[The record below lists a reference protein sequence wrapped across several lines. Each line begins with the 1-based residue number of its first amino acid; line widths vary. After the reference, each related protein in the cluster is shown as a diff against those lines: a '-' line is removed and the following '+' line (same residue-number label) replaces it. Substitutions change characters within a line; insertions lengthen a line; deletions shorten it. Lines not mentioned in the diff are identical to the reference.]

1 MTDARRIVESGYD
14 SSAARYLEW
23 SARITGDPRPRFLAE
38 LTGRL
43 EDGAAVL
50 DLGCGAGVP
59 ATALLAERHDVLGV
73 DVSSAQLELARRNV
87 PGARFEKGDMTGV
100 SFPDGSFD
108 AVTAFY
114 SVLHVPREEQ
124 GGLFTRIAR
133 WLRPGGWFLAALGC
147 SEANGVE
154 DDWLGTPMFFSS
166 HAPAENRRLLTAAGF
181 TLVLDE
187 TVTMR
192 EPEGPATFHWVL
204 ATGPTGAAAGGR
216 AAPAG
221 DRKVRAPGS

>member
-1 MTDARRIVESGYD
+1 MSDARQIVESGYD
-14 SSAARYLEW
+14 SVAQRYLEW
-23 SARITGDPRPRFLAE
+23 SARIPDDPRQRFAAE

-43 EDGAAVL
+43 DARARVL
-50 DLGCGAGVP
+50 DLGCGAGLP
-59 ATALLAERHDVLGV
+59 STATLAERHDVLGV
-73 DVSSAQLELARRNV
+73 DLSAAQLELARRNV
-87 PGARFEKGDMTGV
+87 PGARFERGDMTGL

-124 GGLFTRIAR
+124 GALFARIAG

-154 DDWLGTPMFFSS
+154 ESWLGGPMFFSS
-166 HAPAENRRLLTAAGF
+166 HAPAENRRLLAAAGF
-181 TLVLDE
+181 TLEVDE
-187 TVTMR
+187 TVTMQ

-204 ATGPTGAAAGGR
+204 GR
-216 AAPAG
+216 
-221 DRKVRAPGS
+221 R

>member
-1 MTDARRIVESGYD
+1 MSDARRIVESGYD
-14 SSAARYLEW
+14 SVARRYLEW
-23 SARITGDPRPRFLAE
+23 SARIPDDPRQRFAAE

-43 EDGAAVL
+43 DDGARVL
-50 DLGCGAGVP
+50 DLGCGAGLP
-59 ATALLAERHDVLGV
+59 STAALAERHDVLGV
-73 DVSSAQLELARRNV
+73 DLSAAQLELARRNV
-87 PGARFEKGDMTGV
+87 PGARFERGDMTGL

-124 GGLFTRIAR
+124 GALFARIAA

-154 DDWLGTPMFFSS
+154 EGWLGAPMFFSS
-166 HAPAENRRLLTAAGF
+166 HAPAENRRLLAAAGF
-181 TLVLDE
+181 ALEVDE
-187 TVTMR
+187 TVTMQ

-204 ATGPTGAAAGGR
+204 GR
-216 AAPAG
+216 
-221 DRKVRAPGS
+221 R

>member
-1 MTDARRIVESGYD
+1 VSEARRIVESGYD
-14 SSAARYLEW
+14 SVAERYLEW
-23 SARITGDPRPRFLAE
+23 SARIPDDPRSRFLGE

-43 EDGAAVL
+43 GDGARVL

-59 ATALLAERHDVLGV
+59 STAALAGRHDVLGV
-73 DVSSAQLELARRNV
+73 DLSAAQLDLARRNV
-87 PGARFEKGDMTGV
+87 PGARFERGDMTAL
-100 SFPDGSFD
+100 SFPDGSFA

-114 SVLHVPREEQ
+114 SVLHVPREDH
-124 GGLFTRIAR
+124 GALFARIAA

-154 DDWLGTPMFFSS
+154 DGWLGAPMFFSS
-166 HAPAENRRLLTAAGF
+166 HSPGENRRLLETAGF
-181 TLVLDE
+181 TLEVDE

-204 ATGPTGAAAGGR
+204 GR
-216 AAPAG
+216 
-221 DRKVRAPGS
+221 R

>member
-1 MTDARRIVESGYD
+1 MSDARKIVESGYD
-14 SSAARYLEW
+14 SSAERYLEW
-23 SARITGDPRPRFLAE
+23 SARIADDPRLRFLAE
-38 LTGRL
+38 LTDRL
-43 EDGAAVL
+43 DDGAEVL

-59 ATALLAERHDVLGV
+59 CTKLLAERHDVLGV
-73 DVSSAQLELARRNV
+73 DLSTAQLDLARRNV
-87 PGARFEKGDMTGV
+87 PDARFEKADMAAV

-124 GGLFTRIAR
+124 GALFTRIAR

-147 SEANGVE
+147 SEMNGIE

-166 HAPAENRRLLTAAGF
+166 HAPDGNRSLLEVAGF
-181 TLVLDE
+181 TLVVDE
-187 TVTMR
+187 TVTMH

-204 ATGPTGAAAGGR
+204 GR
-216 AAPAG
+216 
-221 DRKVRAPGS
+221 R

>member
-1 MTDARRIVESGYD
+1 MSEARRIVESGYD
-14 SSAARYLEW
+14 SSAERYLEW
-23 SARITGDPRPRFLAE
+23 SARIQDDPRARFLTE

-43 EDGAAVL
+43 PGGARVL

-59 ATALLAERHDVLGV
+59 CTAALAERHDVVGV
-73 DVSSAQLELARRNV
+73 DLSATQLELARRNV
-87 PGARFEKGDMTGV
+87 PGARFEQGDMAAV

-124 GGLFTRIAR
+124 GALFARIAG

-154 DDWLGTPMFFSS
+154 ADWLGTPMFFSS
-166 HAPAENRRLLTAAGF
+166 HAPAVNRRLLEAAGF
-181 TLVLDE
+181 TLELDE
-187 TVTMR
+187 PVTIQ
-192 EPEGPATFHWVL
+192 EPEGPARFHWVL
-204 ATGPTGAAAGGR
+204 AR
-216 AAPAG
+216 
-221 DRKVRAPGS
+221 R

>member
-1 MTDARRIVESGYD
+1 VSEARRIVESGYD
-14 SSAARYLEW
+14 SVAERYLEW
-23 SARITGDPRPRFLAE
+23 SARIADDPRSRFLGE

-43 EDGAAVL
+43 GDGARVL

-59 ATALLAERHDVLGV
+59 STATLAERHDVLGV
-73 DVSSAQLELARRNV
+73 DLSAAQLELARRNV
-87 PGARFEKGDMTGV
+87 PGARFERGDMTGL

-124 GGLFTRIAR
+124 GALFSRIAR

-166 HAPAENRRLLTAAGF
+166 HAPEVNRRLLTAAGF
-181 TLVLDE
+181 TLVIDE
-187 TVTMR
+187 PVTMH
-192 EPEGPATFHWVL
+192 EPEGAATFHWVL
-204 ATGPTGAAAGGR
+204 GR
-216 AAPAG
+216 RLSG
-221 DRKVRAPGS
+221 

>member
-1 MTDARRIVESGYD
+1 MSDARQVVESGYD
-14 SSAARYLEW
+14 RIAQRYLEW
-23 SARITGDPRPRFLAE
+23 SARIPDDPRRRFAAE

-43 EDGAAVL
+43 DDGAPVL

-59 ATALLAERHDVLGV
+59 STAALAERHDVLGV
-73 DVSSAQLELARRNV
+73 DLSEAQLALARRNV
-87 PGARFEKGDMTGV
+87 PGARFRRGDMTGL
-100 SFPDGSFD
+100 SFPDGSFA

-124 GGLFTRIAR
+124 GALFAGIAA

-154 DDWLGTPMFFSS
+154 TSWLGAPMFFSS
-166 HAPAENRRLLTAAGF
+166 HSPAENRRLLEAAGF
-181 TLVLDE
+181 TLDVDE
-187 TVTMR
+187 TVTMQ

-204 ATGPTGAAAGGR
+204 GR
-216 AAPAG
+216 
-221 DRKVRAPGS
+221 R

>member
-1 MTDARRIVESGYD
+1 MSDPRKIVESGYD
-14 SSAARYLEW
+14 SSAERYLEW
-23 SARITGDPRPRFLAE
+23 SARIADDPRLRFLGE
-38 LTGRL
+38 LTDRL
-43 EDGAAVL
+43 ADGSDVL

-59 ATALLAERHDVLGV
+59 CTKLLAERHDVLGV
-73 DVSSAQLELARRNV
+73 DVSAAQLDLARRNV
-87 PGARFEKGDMTGV
+87 PGARFEKADMAAV

-124 GGLFTRIAR
+124 GALFTRIAR

-166 HAPAENRRLLTAAGF
+166 HAPDGNRRLLADAGF
-181 TLVLDE
+181 TLVVDE
-187 TVTMR
+187 TVTMH

-204 ATGPTGAAAGGR
+204 AR
-216 AAPAG
+216 C
-221 DRKVRAPGS
+221 